1 MTRVERTARRT
12 FRALRH
18 RNYRLFVAGQV
29 ASMSGT
35 WMQIVAQGWLVLRLT
50 GSGVA
55 LGVVTALQFLPLLVF
70 GPLGGVVADRFDKRN
85 VVMATQA
92 TAGALAFVLG
102 LLTATGEIE
111 LWMVN
116 VLAFALGVVT
126 AMDNPSRQSFVHEMV
141 GPEDLTNAV
150 SLNTV
155 VFNAS
160 RIVGPGIAGVLIATA
175 GIAPSFFVNAASYL
189 AVVLALALMRPAD
202 LHRGVRAERQRG
214 QLREGLRY
222 AWSNPVL
229 RTPLLMMVVMGA
241 FSYEFHVTLPLLA
254 RYTFDGGPG
263 IYGALTSVIG
273 AGAVIGGLVAAANG
287 TPTPRRVIGSAL
299 AFGLLMLATAAM
311 PTLAGEFVVLPLMG
325 AASIIFIAL
334 ANATLQL
341 EAEPHMRGR
350 VMALWSMAFFGTTP
364 IGGPLVG
371 WIGERYGARAA
382 IALGG
387 VAAVLTAVVAWRALQ
402 GAVLP
407 RRWTPRRPWT
417 PAPPLDGPAEAA

>member
-55 LGVVTALQFLPLLVF
+55 LGVVTALQFLPLLLF
-70 GPLGGVVADRFDKRN
+70 GPSGGVVADRFDKRK

-92 TAGALAFVLG
+92 TAGALAFLLG

-126 AMDNPSRQSFVHEMV
+126 AIDNPSRQSFVHEMV

-160 RIVGPGIAGVLIATA
+160 RIVGPGIAGVLIATV
-175 GIAPSFFVNAASYL
+175 GIAPCFFVNAASYL
-189 AVVLALALMRPAD
+189 AVVLALALMRPAE

-214 QLREGLRY
+214 QLRDGL
-222 AWSNPVL
+222 PL
-229 RTPLLMMVVMGA
+229 RVVERPCCATPLLMMAVMG
-241 FSYEFHVTLPLLA
+241 TLRLRIPA
-254 RYTFDGGPG
+254 SPCRCSRYTFDGGRGHLRRPDVDHRRG
-263 IYGALTSVIG
+263 RRDRR
-273 AGAVIGGLVAAANG
+273 
-287 TPTPRRVIGSAL
+287 PRR
-299 AFGLLMLATAAM
+299 
-311 PTLAGEFVVLPLMG
+311 
-325 AASIIFIAL
+325 
-334 ANATLQL
+334 
-341 EAEPHMRGR
+341 
-350 VMALWSMAFFGTTP
+350 
-364 IGGPLVG
+364 
-371 WIGERYGARAA
+371 
-382 IALGG
+382 
-387 VAAVLTAVVAWRALQ
+387 
-402 GAVLP
+402 
-407 RRWTPRRPWT
+407 RRQRHADPPSRRS
-417 PAPPLDGPAEAA
+417 APPSRSVCSCSPPQPCPPWPVSSSCSP